1 MAEQVTPVDQY
12 LGTNIVEKKENS
24 LPYEIL
30 DFLFGVKS
38 MEKIASGNGSWG
50 DAFNIGITAATFFIP
65 PAKLL
70 VLPTKA
76 LSAVIKASSKV
87 VANDVASVA
96 AKNAAAKT
104 LDDALKLKHQREG
117 RELMGEPTPTY
128 QVPQR
133 TIRTESG
140 REVEVPSEK
149 VFGSLGKDTSVKTV
163 SFTQKQIEEGADL
176 NLPENVRVSPSTA
189 IDDAFT
195 PGYVPKPDD
204 STIPRQLSSDK
215 TRYAADAPS
224 VELTEKLIDEIDD
237 LYKKVDRLSDAEFN
251 SRRAQILLQLFPGRL
266 FPDIPEIARSTTEL
280 LTSPASIT
288 NLKKKEVI
296 RYLKKSEDPDKI
308 RLAEELEDL
317 DLKTLKQEVV
327 KMGDGTRSV
336 RENPYET
343 TPARSAI
350 QPEIDNIKYAKERL
364 KQMLEEAKSPLEPAD
379 AGLIK
384 RLNSEIDKL
393 DEQAIKLQGY
403 IDNPTTDAA
412 IAQSTDIIPNVRPGR
427 TSTEYLAPASYRAI
441 KPKPRRI
448 KAPDNPQRVS
458 LSDLKA
464 DREAILMGPK
474 SESRAL
480 ALKQINKEIADLE
493 AKQVP
498 KETLILATETPKK
511 TPVSKK
517 KQWKRAPNTREVRKT
532 QFDLEKA
539 KKELEVLRQKYR
551 ELPALKPNDRAGNV
565 RIIEKR
571 EQLRQKGKVLAAKIK
586 AFDKPVTET
595 TSDVVIK
602 NNSEVTFHSGMAT
615 GADTAWAE
623 AADAV
628 GIKTIGHSFKGHRVS
643 GNRPAMETRNE
654 LSKEQ
659 LEVADEFL
667 ERAAM
672 RMGEKYNPVADT
684 PEEIARI
691 SLLRRNY
698 YQIKDADA
706 VIAITELAPKS
717 ILKTV
722 GGTRYAVQMGI
733 DKGIPVYVFDQ
744 VKKSWFK
751 WDGEAFVK
759 SGLPPVYKSPATVGR
774 REKDLLPSGKTAIK
788 DYMKQFATD
797 ATKADDSAGLVVR
810 WNNLTKAEQADAVY
824 IGRAGKGEKGTFGNP
839 YEVGKP
845 PDNFTVEEA
854 VELYRKDLWK
864 KIKSDPD
871 YAKDIYALKG
881 KKLACPG
888 PEADDACHGQV
899 IVKAIKYLD
908 DHPELMKGEVID
920 SFRGTN
926 SFLSNMSSSPFK
938 IGETDYPTVEHFYQ
952 AMKTDIPEERARVLA
967 AKTAAE
973 AKRIGKTVKLR
984 KNWKQIQADIM
995 MKALRAKFE
1004 QNPELRK
1011 RLIDTGEA
1019 ELIEGNNWG
1028 DKFWGMVDGEG
1039 SNYLGKYLMQI
1050 RKELMEGK

>member
-1 MAEQVTPVDQY
+1 
-12 LGTNIVEKKENS
+12 
-24 LPYEIL
+24 
-30 DFLFGVKS
+30 
-38 MEKIASGNGSWG
+38 
-50 DAFNIGITAATFFIP
+50 
-65 PAKLL
+65 
-70 VLPTKA
+70 
-76 LSAVIKASSKV
+76 
-87 VANDVASVA
+87 
-96 AKNAAAKT
+96 
-104 LDDALKLKHQREG
+104 
-117 RELMGEPTPTY
+117 
-128 QVPQR
+128 
-133 TIRTESG
+133 
-140 REVEVPSEK
+140 
-149 VFGSLGKDTSVKTV
+149 
-163 SFTQKQIEEGADL
+163 
-176 NLPENVRVSPSTA
+176 
-189 IDDAFT
+189 
-195 PGYVPKPDD
+195 
-204 STIPRQLSSDK
+204 
-215 TRYAADAPS
+215 
-224 VELTEKLIDEIDD
+224 
-237 LYKKVDRLSDAEFN
+237 
-251 SRRAQILLQLFPGRL
+251 L
-266 FPDIPEIARSTTEL
+266 FPDIPEVARSTTEL

-327 KMGDGTRSV
+327 KMGNGTRSV

-384 RLNSEIDKL
+384 KLNSEIDKL

-412 IAQSTDIIPNVRPGR
+412 IAQSTNIIPNVRPGR
-427 TSTEYLAPASYRAI
+427 TTTEYLAPASYRAI
-441 KPKPRRI
+441 KPKPKRI
-448 KAPDNPQRVS
+448 EAPDSPRGET
-458 LSDLKA
+458 LSDLKIDEEEILNQLEVFNDK
-464 DREAILMGPK
+464 DRYKKLLERLVLTDPK
-474 SESRAL
+474 KRPAL
-480 ALKQINKEIADLE
+480 IREFEKFNSGTRRKTLETNLKSTRKKIADLE
-493 AKQVP
+493 TKRVSKAS
-498 KETLILATETPKK
+498 LISAVEETPKK

-517 KQWKRAPNTREVRKT
+517 EQWKRAPNTREVRKT

-539 KKELEVLRQKYR
+539 KKELEVLRQKYK
-551 ELPALKPNDRAGNV
+551 ELPAIKPGDRAGNI

-571 EQLRQKGKVLAAKIK
+571 QELKEKGKVLAAKIK

-628 GIKTIGHSFKGHRVS
+628 GIKTIGHSFKGHRVTA
-643 GNRPAMETRNE
+643 NRPAMETRNE

-659 LEVADEFL
+659 LEAADEFL
-667 ERAAM
+667 EKAAM
-672 RMGEKYNPVADT
+672 RMGEKYNPNAET
-684 PEEIARI
+684 AEEMARI
-691 SLLRRNY
+691 NLLRRNY
-698 YQIKDADA
+698 YQVKDADA
-706 VIAITELAPKS
+706 VIAITEVSANR
-717 ILKTV
+717 LKTA

-797 ATKADDSAGLVVR
+797 ATKADDSTGLVVR

-824 IGRAGKGEKGTFGNP
+824 IGRAKPGQDGKFGND
-839 YEVGKP
+839 YKVTDGR
-845 PDNFTVEEA
+845 TVEEA

-899 IVKAIKYLD
+899 ILKAIKYLD
-908 DHPELMKGEVID
+908 DNPELMERKVID
-920 SFRGTN
+920 SFRGAN
-926 SFLSNMSSSPFK
+926 SFLSNMSTSPFK
-938 IGETDYPTVEHFYQ
+938 VGTKDYPSVEHFYQ
-952 AMKTDIPEERARVLA
+952 AMKTDIPEERAKILA
-967 AKTAAE
+967 AKTASE
-973 AKRIGKTVKLR
+973 AKRIGRTVKLR
-984 KNWKQIQADIM
+984 KNWSKIQVEVMDT
-995 MKALRAKFE
+995 ALRAKFQ
-1004 QNPELRK
+1004 QNPELK
-1011 RLIDTGEA
+1011 KKLIDTGNA
-1019 ELIEGNNWG
+1019 ELIEGNTWN
-1028 DKFWGMVDGEG
+1028 DKFWGVVDGEG
-1039 SNYLGKYLMQI
+1039 SNWLGKLLMQI
-1050 RKELMEGK
+1050 REELMKGK

>member
-1 MAEQVTPVDQY
+1 
-12 LGTNIVEKKENS
+12 
-24 LPYEIL
+24 
-30 DFLFGVKS
+30 

-70 VLPTKA
+70 VLPAKA

-133 TIRTESG
+133 TIRTEGG

-163 SFTQKQIEEGADL
+163 SFTKKQIEEGADL

-204 STIPRQLSSDK
+204 PTIPRQLSSDK
-215 TRYAADAPS
+215 TRYAADAEP

-237 LYKKVDRLSDAEFN
+237 LYKKVDKLSDVEFN
-251 SRRAQILLQLFPGRL
+251 SRRAQILLQLFPGTL
-266 FPDIPEIARSTTEL
+266 FPDIADITRSTTEL
-280 LTSPASIT
+280 LISPAAIT
-288 NLKKKEVI
+288 NLKKKDII
-296 RYLKKSEDPDKI
+296 RKLKKSEDPDKV
-308 RLAEELEDL
+308 RLAEELQDL

-327 KMGDGTRSV
+327 KMGDGTRNV

-343 TPARSAI
+343 TSGRSAI
-350 QPEIDNIKYAKERL
+350 QPELENIKYAKERL
-364 KQMLEEAKSPLEPAD
+364 EKMLEEARSPLEPAD
-379 AGLIK
+379 ANLIK

-393 DEQAIKLQGY
+393 DEQAVTLQGY
-403 IDNPTTDAA
+403 IDDPLSDAA
-412 IAQSTDIIPNVRPGR
+412 AKQSTNIIPNIREERDTIEWLSP
-427 TSTEYLAPASYRAI
+427 ESYRAI
-441 KPKPRRI
+441 KPKPKRI
-448 KAPDNPQRVS
+448 KAPDNPRRVS
-458 LSDLKA
+458 LSDLEA
-464 DREAILMGPK
+464 DKQEILMRPK
-474 SESRAL
+474 SESTAQ
-480 ALKQINKEIADLE
+480 ALKQVNKEIADLKNKQTLE
-493 AKQVP
+493 PVAGSKPNMTTGTAATKKEIEKLEKEIEDLRVEYKGITEPKVMENGKELSVEKQRKLISASAKAKANIVEKLKNPLSELFVKEVP
-498 KETLILATETPKK
+498 LP
-511 TPVSKK
+511 PKK

-532 QFDLEKA
+532 QFNLEEA
-539 KKELEVLRQKYR
+539 KKELEVLREKYKATPV
-551 ELPALKPNDRAGNV
+551 EDFVK
-565 RIIEKR
+565 
-571 EQLRQKGKVLAAKIK
+571 RQKLKEKGKTLGDKIK
-586 AFDKPVTET
+586 FFDK
-595 TSDVVIK
+595 S
-602 NNSEVTFHSGMAT
+602 
-615 GADTAWAE
+615 
-623 AADAV
+623 
-628 GIKTIGHSFKGHRVS
+628 
-643 GNRPAMETRNE
+643 NE
-654 LSKEQ
+654 S
-659 LEVADEFL
+659 
-667 ERAAM
+667 
-672 RMGEKYNPVADT
+672 T
-684 PEEIARI
+684 
-691 SLLRRNY
+691 
-698 YQIKDADA
+698 
-706 VIAITELAPKS
+706 
-717 ILKTV
+717 
-722 GGTRYAVQMGI
+722 
-733 DKGIPVYVFDQ
+733 
-744 VKKSWFK
+744 
-751 WDGEAFVK
+751 
-759 SGLPPVYKSPATVGR
+759 
-774 REKDLLPSGKTAIK
+774 
-788 DYMKQFATD
+788 
-797 ATKADDSAGLVVR
+797 GLVVR

-824 IGRAGKGEKGTFGNP
+824 IGRAGKGKTGKFGNL

-854 VELYRKDLWK
+854 VELYRKDLWE

-908 DHPELMKGEVID
+908 DYPELMKGEVID

-926 SFLSNMSSSPFK
+926 SFLSNMSSSTFK

-952 AMKTDIPEERARVLA
+952 AMKTDIPEERAKVLA
-967 AKTAAE
+967 AKTAGE
-973 AKRIGKTVKLR
+973 AKRIGRTVKLR
-984 KNWKQIQADIM
+984 KNWKQIQADVM

-1011 RLIDTGEA
+1011 KLIDTGEA